1 MSETSDAGRKLAW
14 DAYFSAVMAMSL
26 HPGTTR
32 DKAIPRTVSECAIIA
47 DEMMEERD
55 RRFGGD

>member
-1 MSETSDAGRKLAW
+1 MTDFEAARRLAW

-32 DKAIPRTVSECAIIA
+32 DAAKPRTIEECAQMA
-47 DEMMEERD
+47 DAMMFERD
-55 RRFGGD
+55 QRFPKE